1 MKPFKTYLLGLLIAV
16 GALFASTTTSTAQ
29 RHVIEL
35 TPQWQQVGQKC
46 FSCGSAFFLI
56 HNEAV
61 PRNGWY
67 YSYVYVW
74 SNSFDSRGTL
84 TNTYITRPRI
94 FMRTWQGEMKLSSSQ
109 YFLAYPQN
117 NYTGFNGWNLMFTV
131 WSRQPGSTYILKFDG
146 LDDY

>member
-1 MKPFKTYLLGLLIAV
+1 MKSFKTYLLGLFLMM
-16 GALFASTTTSTAQ
+16 GALFASTSAVNAQ
-29 RHVIEL
+29 YTVNL
-35 TPQWQQVGQKC
+35 TPSWQQVGQKC
-46 FSCGSAFFLI
+46 FSCGSAHFLI
-56 HNEAV
+56 YNETV

-74 SNSFDSRGTL
+74 SNSYDSRGTL

-94 FMRTWQGEMKLSSSQ
+94 SMLTWQGEMELASSY

-117 NYTGFNGWNLMFTV
+117 DAVGFNGWNLMFTV
-131 WSRQPGSTYILKFDG
+131 WSSQPGSQYVLRFDA